1 MSPAQPHRRSRPS
14 GGAAPPALGLLGE
27 RLAADHLRRRG
38 LEVIARNLR
47 TAQGEIDI
55 VAREGDALVF
65 VEVKTRRAQP
75 RARPLSPAVPLERL
89 SRRQR
94 QRLRRLAAAYLR
106 ETAAVRPWATV
117 VRLDA
122 IGVTVDT
129 RGRLLR
135 LDHLQDA
142 W

>member
-1 MSPAQPHRRSRPS
+1 
-14 GGAAPPALGLLGE
+14 
-27 RLAADHLRRRG
+27 
-38 LEVIARNLR
+38 VIARNLR

-75 RARPLSPAVPLERL
+75 RARPPSPAVALERL

-106 ETAAVRPWATV
+106 ETAADRPWAAV

-129 RGRLLR
+129 RGRLLH